1 MIYIP
6 CAPGNY
12 QPCKSRQI
20 RFLVIHYTANNG
32 DTAEDNLK
40 YFANNVTKTSAH
52 YFVDETGCGQSV
64 KDMDIAWHCGANQ
77 YKHPDCRNANSIG
90 IELCSKK
97 DSAGNY
103 YFTDEAVSNAVAL
116 ARALMEQ
123 YGIDRE
129 HVLRHYDVTGKTC
142 PAPMVNNETLWSNF
156 LQRLALPEEE
166 EKPVENQPSKPSAW
180 AEEAAEW
187 AVEEGLFQ
195 GDDTGDYQWQASMS
209 REALAVV
216 LKRFVARFLPD
227 EDTQPAA
234 AKTRETPPE
243 ESDE

>member
-12 QPCKSRQI
+12 QPCRSRQI
-20 RFLVIHYTANNG
+20 SFLVIHYTANNG
-32 DTAEDNLK
+32 DTVEDNLK

-64 KDMDIAWHCGANQ
+64 RDMDIAWHCGANQ
-77 YKHPDCRNANSIG
+77 YKHPTCRNANSIG

-97 DSAGNY
+97 DSKGNY
-103 YFTDEAVSNAVAL
+103 YFPDETVSNAVAL
-116 ARALMEQ
+116 TKELMEQ

-129 HVLRHYDVTGKTC
+129 HVLRHYDVTGKNC
-142 PAPMVNNETLWSNF
+142 PAPMVDNEILWNNF
-156 LQRLALPEEE
+156 LQRLEPPKEE
-166 EKPVENQPSKPSAW
+166 EKPVEDQPSKPSAW

-195 GDDTGDYQWQASMS
+195 GDDTGDYQWQAPMS

-227 EDTQPAA
+227 EDTQPA
-234 AKTRETPPE
+234 TIQETPPE
-243 ESDE
+243 EAEK